1 MLWIDWLVLV
11 FAILLISLIVLQES
25 KDDINDA
32 FSGTKSELFKNQK
45 QRGFEVVLFW
55 ATFVIAV
62 GFLVTA
68 ILAGSNLFPRI

>member
-11 FAILLISLIVLQES
+11 FAVLLISVIVLQES

-32 FSGTKSELFKNQK
+32 FSGSKSELFKNQK

-55 ATFVIAV
+55 ATFIIAIA
-62 GFLVTA
+62 FLLCA
-68 ILAGSNLFPRI
+68 IFAGSRLFPRI